1 MSDRPRILDD
11 LAGVAG
17 GAFSA
22 LAGVREEIGAIV
34 RARVDETLGSLNLV
48 RRDEFE
54 VVREVASR
62 ARQAQATMES
72 QIARLEE
79 RGSDLEAS
87 LTAPSSPPRSGL

>member
-1 MSDRPRILDD
+1 MSVRPRILDD

-22 LAGVREEIGAIV
+22 LTGAREEIGAIV
-34 RARVDETLGSLNLV
+34 RARVDEPLSGLNLV

-54 VVREVASR
+54 VVREMASR
-62 ARQAQATMES
+62 ARLAQANLES

-79 RGSDLEAS
+79 RVSDLEAS
-87 LTAPSSPPRSGL
+87 LTSPTPGR